1 MEPANGK
8 IGEKGCIITVWWR
21 RNSRIMTGPNTSCI
35 PFGKPKSRFSYRL
48 CLSLWLI
55 QDSNWKGD
63 LFGDYLEVSQ
73 QFFKTGFH
81 VMNKK

>member
-35 PFGKPKSRFSYRL
+35 PFGKPKSRFSYMGKAAAGCDGDIYL
-48 CLSLWLI
+48 KALSEYMVV
-55 QDSNWKGD
+55 
-63 LFGDYLEVSQ
+63 FVSSIY
-73 QFFKTGFH
+73 
-81 VMNKK
+81 

>member
-1 MEPANGK
+1 MVETKQPHYDGAEYKLYSFRENQ
-8 IGEKGCIITVWWR
+8 
-21 RNSRIMTGPNTSCI
+21 
-35 PFGKPKSRFSYRL
+35 KPLFLRL